1 MTQQAVQAGATLIME
16 PADQFYGERAAKIRD
31 PFGHEWLLGSEIE
44 KVTPAEMQRRFN
56 AMFEEGDQEC

>member
-1 MTQQAVQAGATLIME
+1 
-16 PADQFYGERAAKIRD
+16 
-31 PFGHEWLLGSEIE
+31 IE